1 MSGVEAVRAQALEV
15 AAGWSLSDAPES
27 WQLTAALFR
36 LIAGHDDLL
45 ARLAELPAD
54 RLPALLGSAAIAYLV
69 HRDAAAPLA
78 RYFPV
83 AGQPQPPF
91 DSGFDA
97 AARAFVSDRLDELLA
112 VCHAH
117 RYQMNEVARCI
128 QVALG
133 IAASTAHHDG
143 PVALVDVGTGAGL
156 GLQLDR
162 YRYVVGGHASGP
174 ETADLSLSCELRG
187 RRRPPPA
194 ELPSIA
200 VRAGIDVSPVDL
212 EQPRRAGL
220 ADRVRTAGS
229 IGADQAGG
237 SGRSGQQAS
246 GGRRGGRRHR
256 DAARGAGEPADGAS
270 GCRGRCLHRGIPV
283 RRAPGRADPH
293 PGRGGPRRRL
303 VTWLSLDPLVP
314 LGPDG
319 SDSVQGVALPR
330 AMVSDYQRHGVF
342 AVLGARTFG
351 GRWDDGRLLARAHPS
366 GQWVEWLA

>member
-45 ARLAELPAD
+45 TRLAELPSD

-83 AGQPQPPF
+83 AGHPQPPF

-97 AARAFVSDRLDELLA
+97 TARAFVSDRLDELLA

-133 IAASTAHHDG
+133 IAAAAAPRDD
-143 PVALVDVGTGAGL
+143 PFALVDIGTGAGL

-187 RRRPPPA
+187 RLRPPPA

-212 EQPRRAGL
+212 SNSGARAWLTACAPPEASALTRLAAAIEVASRHPAAVVAGDVIEALPEVLADMPIGLPVVVVDAYTAVFLSAGRRAELTRIL
-220 ADRVRTAGS
+220 AAAG
-229 IGADQAGG
+229 
-237 SGRSGQQAS
+237 
-246 GGRRGGRRHR
+246 
-256 DAARGAGEPADGAS
+256 
-270 GCRGRCLHRGIPV
+270 
-283 RRAPGRADPH
+283 
-293 PGRGGPRRRL
+293 RRRL

-319 SDSVQGVALPR
+319 CDSVQGVALPR